1 LHVAPSI
8 LSANLAALLLL
19 CALGCEQQHQG
30 FSEAEKA
37 DIRDS
42 WYPKSQQVVQPG
54 STELAEG
61 TAPLIY
67 QVPEAGNLQV
77 TDRGNGAP
85 LAMAAVNRG
94 TIIRIDQKKGIYAGS
109 RQLRPG
115 PLEPGMGYAIML
127 AVPHGND
134 WQSRVEAPHPAP
146 PSATRPANE
155 KSGPKTGPLF

>member
-1 LHVAPSI
+1 MHFAPSI
-8 LSANLAALLLL
+8 LSANVAGLLLL
-19 CALGCEQQHQG
+19 SALGCQQQQQG

-61 TAPLIY
+61 PAPLIY

-77 TDRGNGAP
+77 TDRGTGAP
-85 LAMAAVNRG
+85 LAIAAVNRG
-94 TIIRIDQKKGIYAGS
+94 TIIRIDAEKGIYAGS

-115 PLEPGMGYAIML
+115 PLEPGMRYALVL
-127 AVPHGND
+127 AVPHGNN

-146 PSATRPANE
+146 PPATRPANE
-155 KSGPKTGPLF
+155 KSGPLF

>member
-8 LSANLAALLLL
+8 LNPNVAGLLLL
-19 CALGCEQQHQG
+19 VAVGCQQQQSG

-42 WYPKSQQVVQPG
+42 WFPKSQQVIQPG

-61 TAPLIY
+61 AAPLVY
-67 QVPEAGNLQV
+67 QVPQAGNLQV
-77 TDRGNGAP
+77 TDAATGQP
-85 LAMAAVNRG
+85 LAVAAVNHG
-94 TIIRIDQKKGIYAGS
+94 TIVRIDAKKGIYAGS

-115 PLEPGMGYAIML
+115 PLEPGMRYGILL
-127 AVPHGND
+127 AVPQTND

-146 PSATRPANE
+146 PPATRPAND
-155 KSGPKTGPLF
+155 KGGPLF